1 MAQAGVTALFS
12 QFITG
17 MVDTGGN
24 LGETFKRMGS
34 EEGLTQTVTTVLTA
48 GALEYL
54 GNIPFGENGVKL
66 GSIDGKSPFTDQL
79 GKNLIYGVTGAA
91 MRSAMTGE
99 SFEDQLPS
107 VFMLA
112 LLQSGAA
119 KGAYAIGGS
128 GLSDGMKL
136 ALHTA
141 LGCGVG
147 AIKQDS
153 SEGCAP
159 GAMGA
164 LVAEV
169 WANENGEKIKAE
181 SATPEDAK
189 KEILDQSTFAGT
201 IAGCVVGG
209 PEGCSTGGMTGRNAV
224 ENNYLNHVDASRLA
238 ELQKKAND
246 GTLTPQEAQERQD
259 LILKDQKTT
268 AELDACRT
276 KNTVQCQKVKA
287 DFAQAQ
293 QSFLPDQQDI
303 QKWAEAKSKTGPY
316 SAAQLV
322 DAYNANFTKGP
333 LPPSQTTAG
342 DLNPAADWIRN
353 ELSND
358 AKTNG
363 ANVLDKVYMGW
374 ATANAPAVG
383 GAFSAG
389 VIPKQTTTKVG
400 ASGGTTSSGSKPGAK
415 TTGADGANGGFSNA
429 SSVSQ
434 LTTAERAMGGQVI
447 DVNPAELR
455 WTQTTAGGNG
465 RADAMRKSM
474 AENGYN
480 GPPIDVVQTPSG
492 IVTVDHTRAAVAL
505 EQGISPIPA
514 TLHLP
519 TDLLPTSMAGRFGS
533 ATTWGEAAA
542 YRAANQRPPLPADG
556 TTTPP
561 KLPAPQK

>member
-1 MAQAGVTALFS
+1 MATTLGLSLGMAQAGVTALFS

-66 GSIDGKSPFTDQL
+66 GSINGKSPFTDQL

-169 WANENGEKIKAE
+169 WANENGEQIKAE

-209 PEGCSTGGMTGRNAV
+209 PEGCDTGGMTGRNAV
-224 ENNYLNHVDASRLA
+224 ENNYLNHIRPSNLRLSEKEQYDAAAASCATGDKAACTRRDELTTLSR
-238 ELQKKAND
+238 QRD
-246 GTLTPQEAQERQD
+246 QD
-259 LILKDQKTT
+259 LAKACSGATP
-268 AELDACRT
+268 ELC
-276 KNTVQCQKVKA
+276 NSKVKEA
-287 DFAQAQ
+287 RAMGNIVRSTEGGFTYANSPTPSPLNTATIGPPRRTNN
-293 QSFLPDQQDI
+293 FHDQVSKSTSEGI
-303 QKWAEAKSKTGPY
+303 VTEVGNLVVGAVIGVAAKGVTATK
-316 SAAQLV
+316 SAV
-322 DAYNANFTKGP
+322 TDAFT
-333 LPPSQTTAG
+333 SQG
-342 DLNPAADWIRN
+342 
-353 ELSND
+353 S
-358 AKTNG
+358 
-363 ANVLDKVYMGW
+363 
-374 ATANAPAVG
+374 
-383 GAFSAG
+383 
-389 VIPKQTTTKVG
+389 KVG
-400 ASGGTTSSGSKPGAK
+400 AVDNATAPVTSGGASGQPAAKLPSATDATDTIPANSANAGVGLRNDLSIEAGVPTSTSNVWGASLDDLEQAFNTGGATVTPGSAR
-415 TTGADGANGGFSNA
+415 A
-429 SSVSQ
+429 SSV
-434 LTTAERAMGGQVI
+434 V
-447 DVNPAELR
+447 
-455 WTQTTAGGNG
+455 
-465 RADAMRKSM
+465 
-474 AENGYN
+474 
-480 GPPIDVVQTPSG
+480 
-492 IVTVDHTRAAVAL
+492 
-505 EQGISPIPA
+505 
-514 TLHLP
+514 
-519 TDLLPTSMAGRFGS
+519 LLS
-533 ATTWGEAAA
+533 
-542 YRAANQRPPLPADG
+542 
-556 TTTPP
+556 
-561 KLPAPQK
+561 